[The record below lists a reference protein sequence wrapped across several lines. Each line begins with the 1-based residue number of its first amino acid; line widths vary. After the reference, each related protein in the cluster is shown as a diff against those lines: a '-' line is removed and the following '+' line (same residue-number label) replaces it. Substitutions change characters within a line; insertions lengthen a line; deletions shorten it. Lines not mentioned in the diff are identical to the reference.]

1 MSAPSL
7 LAVSGL
13 EAGYGEAQVLFGVD
27 LAVGHGEVVSLMG
40 RNGMGK
46 TTTVLAIMG
55 LLPVS
60 AGAIRFDGR
69 LIAGEPP
76 FRIAQ
81 AGIGLVPEGRQIF
94 PTLTVEENLIATA
107 APRGGQ
113 RAWTLDHVYAFL
125 PRLAERR
132 RHWGDQ
138 LSGGEQQMLAI
149 GRALMTN
156 PKLLI
161 LDEATEGLA
170 PLIRQEIW
178 GKLGELKR
186 EGLAILLIDK
196 TVEALS
202 RLCDR
207 HLILEKGRVVWQ
219 GSSQAL
225 AADPAI
231 CDRYLSV

>member
-1 MSAPSL
+1 MTAPL
-7 LAVSGL
+7 LAISGL

-27 LAVGHGEVVSLMG
+27 LVIQEGEVVSLMG
-40 RNGMGK
+40 RNGTGK

-55 LLPVS
+55 LLPVT
-60 AGAIRFDGR
+60 AGDIRFDGR
-69 LIAGEPP
+69 PIAGAPP

-107 APRGGQ
+107 APREGRPG
-113 RAWTLDHVYAFL
+113 WTLEQVYAFL
-125 PRLAERR
+125 PRLADRR

-156 PKLLI
+156 PRLLV

-170 PLIRQEIW
+170 PLIREEIW
-178 GKLGELKR
+178 DRLAVLKGD
-186 EGLAILLIDK
+186 GLSILVIDK
-196 TVEALS
+196 TVDALS
-202 RLCDR
+202 RLCDH

-219 GSSQAL
+219 GTSEAL
-225 AADPAI
+225 AADPATR
-231 CDRYLSV
+231 DRYLSV